1 MLSST
6 VTGGWNAVFSDDSG
20 LQLPFPDM
28 SILEVSSMDK
38 VLALKARIPPSPSL
52 CPSQVRTHLFRKDT
66 LPKYGNSCAIKQVF
80 WSLTRDIL
88 IGLVNLTWQT
98 DALVRIQNKK

>member
-1 MLSST
+1 M
-6 VTGGWNAVFSDDSG
+6 NSDDSR

-52 CPSQVRTHLFRKDT
+52 CPLQVRTHLFRKDT
-66 LPKYGNSCAIKQVF
+66 LPKYGNNCAIKQVCL
-80 WSLTRDIL
+80 SLIRDIL
-88 IGLVNLTWQT
+88 IGLVSLTWQT
-98 DALVRIQNKK
+98 DALVQIQNKK